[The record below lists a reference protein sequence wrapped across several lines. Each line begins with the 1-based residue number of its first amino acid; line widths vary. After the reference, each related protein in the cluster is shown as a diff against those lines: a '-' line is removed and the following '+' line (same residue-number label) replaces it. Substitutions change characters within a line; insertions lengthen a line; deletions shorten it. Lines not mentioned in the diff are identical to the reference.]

1 MWSGSTVSGLKLWP
15 SKLSFCHFL
24 AQHGGALATREI
36 SWHSRQRLRSQNPNF
51 NMHDIHRWV
60 LEVLKCKTKMTFN
73 LYWLQKCHILSC
85 SNGAV
90 HQRRAWQNERCLHLH
105 DLTIHSSK
113 CNFTFLFN
121 LHKRTSW
128 HGQGLH
134 VNQHSSQFIEDLFQH
149 QFPRVK
155 VGK

>member
-1 MWSGSTVSGLKLWP
+1 MRLEKPTLSSDNDSVIRINCQWFKTVAKQVVILPFFWLNMAAP
-15 SKLSFCHFL
+15 SP
-24 AQHGGALATREI
+24 HGRSAD
-36 SWHSRQRLRSQNPNF
+36 SRQRLRSQNPNF

-60 LEVLKCKTKMTFN
+60 LEALKCKTKMTFN
-73 LYWLQKCHILSC
+73 LYWLQKCHILIC

-121 LHKRTSW
+121 LHKRTS
-128 HGQGLH
+128 
-134 VNQHSSQFIEDLFQH
+134 
-149 QFPRVK
+149 
-155 VGK
+155 